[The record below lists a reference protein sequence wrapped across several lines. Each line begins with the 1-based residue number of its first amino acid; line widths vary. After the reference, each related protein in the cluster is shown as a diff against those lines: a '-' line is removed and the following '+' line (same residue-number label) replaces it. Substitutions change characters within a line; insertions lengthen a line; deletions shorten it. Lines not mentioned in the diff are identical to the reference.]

1 MLKNFAQFLFF
12 LTLISGGKASYA
24 ANIEDMRVWPA
35 PEKTRVVFDLDDAI
49 NYNIFTLDNP
59 SRVVIDFRNSDTRKQ
74 LTTPVSINKLLR
86 KVRSAGKENHAFRVV
101 LDLRR
106 KVKINSFQLDPNDK
120 RGHRLVVDLLDLK
133 SSKQASLIAAKN
145 LQKKS
150 SVVSTQTGGK
160 KVITAKLDQTSKQQK
175 PVLKPIVKAKK
186 EKVILRD
193 LIVAVDAGHGGKDPG
208 ATGKRGTKEKDVV
221 LSIAKKLAKKI
232 NATPGMKAVLTRS
245 KDQFLSLRKRVDIA
259 RNKNADLFISIH
271 ADAIKNHSVQGSSVY
286 VLSEKGASSEAAK
299 LLAEKENAVDFVG
312 GVHFDKGDPLLN
324 GVLLDLSQNAVMDA
338 SVNVADKVLQGLRK
352 VGKVHKKK
360 VQHAGFVVL
369 KAPDVPSILIETAFI
384 SNPKEERKLL
394 SPKEQNKL
402 VNAIHNGV
410 TKYFSEY
417 APPGTRLAAR

>member
-1 MLKNFAQFLFF
+1 MLKKSVQFLFF
-12 LTLISGGKASYA
+12 LTLLCVGEASYA
-24 ANIEDMRVWPA
+24 ANIEEMRVWPA
-35 PEKTRVVFDLDDAI
+35 PEKTRVVFDLNDAI
-49 NYNIFTLDNP
+49 NYKIFTLEDP
-59 SRVVIDFRNSDTRKQ
+59 LRVVIDFRNSDTRKK
-74 LTTPVSINKLLR
+74 LIAPVSKNKLLR

-106 KVKINSFQLDPNDK
+106 KVKINSFQLGPEGK

-133 SSKQASLIAAKN
+133 NTKQASLIVSKDM
-145 LQKKS
+145 QKKS
-150 SVVSTQTGGK
+150 SVVPMQRGQNKVVKVKSAQTTKQQAAKPAVKK
-160 KVITAKLDQTSKQQK
+160 KV
-175 PVLKPIVKAKK
+175 V
-186 EKVILRD
+186 LRD

-232 NATPGMKAVLTRS
+232 DATPGMKAVLTRN

-259 RNKNADLFISIH
+259 RSKNADLFISIH

-299 LLAEKENAVDFVG
+299 LLAEQENAVDFVG

-338 SVNVADKVLQGLRK
+338 SVNVADKVLQGLKK
-352 VGKVHKKK
+352 VGKVHKSK

-394 SPKEQNKL
+394 SSKEQNKL

-417 APPGTRLAAR
+417 APPGTRLAVR